1 MVCSTHDFNLP
12 GLKDN
17 NFFFRQSVR
26 LPGAEP
32 ETEDPQP
39 SGASASPVVTSE
51 VRVEA
56 GMMTE
61 ARGTSTPP
69 PSLRWARETIGHFTY
84 LVLLF
89 RVENENEA
97 GKDVFTILSNTHNSD
112 EVTPNGNSVV
122 ETADADVHVNTDN
135 EEESVQQLHES
146 SPSLE
151 ELHID
156 CSPNTEV
163 CIYMCVQYIYVYEI
177 SNSN

>member
-1 MVCSTHDFNLP
+1 M
-12 GLKDN
+12 
-17 NFFFRQSVR
+17 
-26 LPGAEP
+26 
-32 ETEDPQP
+32 
-39 SGASASPVVTSE
+39 
-51 VRVEA
+51 
-56 GMMTE
+56 
-61 ARGTSTPP
+61 
-69 PSLRWARETIGHFTY
+69 
-84 LVLLF
+84 VLLF

-146 SPSLE
+146 SPNLE